1 MYQVYTQRKGS
12 DRYYSHCVK
21 KNMTKEE
28 AIAYRDL
35 RMSNPNRICAYVVV
49 PDSRV
54 EEYFN
59 KLAEASK
66 PLMAKYERME
76 KIKEQRW
83 REMDAMYKRGYHV
96 RDAVA
101 YLNA

>member
-35 RMSNPNRICAYVVV
+35 RMANPNRICAYVVV

-54 EEYFN
+54 EEYFE
-59 KLAEASK
+59 KLAKASEPMRKRYEA
-66 PLMAKYERME
+66 ME
-76 KIKEQRW
+76 KRKEQRW
-83 REMDAMYKRGYHV
+83 REMDEMYRRGYHV
-96 RDAVA
+96 QDAIA
-101 YLNA
+101 YLNS